1 MKINLALSGGGIK
14 GVAHLGA
21 LKALEENNIE
31 VAAIAGSSVG
41 SIIASLYGA
50 GYSCSA
56 LKEIIYEQNFTQ
68 FKDGFI
74 LNLYRL
80 IFRYGV
86 YRGQSIL
93 DWLEDKLQAKG
104 IITFSDLKVDARI
117 VVSDIS
123 SCCAKVFSKQNTPDY
138 SVAKA
143 VRMSLSIPVLYQPCF
158 YEHRFCVDGGLINN
172 LPLTVFK
179 NSSRPTLGLLIVS
192 SSIKAEQEIN
202 NFLDYLAVIIDTS
215 ISINELRQ
223 IELSRSKVISIPT
236 TEISSINFNLSL
248 AEKKQL
254 YNCGYQQIYDHLD
267 KFKDRRAITPHNKF
281 CNVSPTVVEV
291 EEISLLMFK
300 YIRENINEKEFAGV
314 IALEE
319 DDYLFSFLVAQRLNK
334 KFTVVD
340 ISSYQSHRGTI
351 DYRYNDLTTQSKV
364 IIVNYSLRQKSKI
377 DTLIAKLRNK
387 KIKVKAVF
395 NFFASESQSQ
405 AGFKIQKAQVPIYT
419 YN

>member
-14 GVAHLGA
+14 GIAHLGA

-50 GYSCSA
+50 GYSCSN
-56 LKEIIYEQNFTQ
+56 LRKIIYEQNFTQ

-93 DWLEDKLQAKG
+93 DWLEDKLQTQG
-104 IITFSDLKVDARI
+104 VTTFSDLKMDVRI

-123 SCCAKVFSKQNTPDY
+123 SCYAQIFSRQTTPDY

-158 YEHRFCVDGGLINN
+158 YEQHFCVDGGLINN
-172 LPLTVFK
+172 LPLTVFE
-179 NSSRPTLGLLIVS
+179 NSSRPTLGLLLVS
-192 SSIKAEQEIN
+192 SDLKLEQEIN
-202 NFLDYLAVIIDTS
+202 NFIDYLGVVIDTS

-236 TEISSINFNLSL
+236 TEISSINFNLSI

-254 YNCGYQQIYDHLD
+254 YNYGYQAIYKHLD
-267 KFKDRRAITPHNKF
+267 KFKDRRAITPNNKF

-291 EEISLLMFK
+291 EEISALMVE
-300 YIRENINEKEFAGV
+300 YINNNINQREFTGV
-314 IALEE
+314 IALAE
-319 DDYLFSFLVAQRLNK
+319 DDYLLAFLVAQRLHK
-334 KFTVVD
+334 KFTVVN
-340 ISSYQSHRGTI
+340 SNKLYSYRGAI
-351 DYRYNDLTTQSKV
+351 EYRYNELTSQSKV
-364 IIVNYSLRQKSKI
+364 IIVNYSLAQKKKV
-377 DTLIAKLRNK
+377 DHLIAKLRNK
-387 KIKVKAVF
+387 GIEIQAVF
-395 NFFASESQSQ
+395 NFFSSETQTDFKMQSC
-405 AGFKIQKAQVPIYT
+405 QVPSYT
-419 YN
+419 YNPQ